1 MDDCKVFGIGLSRT
15 GTSSLDAALAAL
27 GLRTI
32 HFPSDPLTRSE
43 IAGHLAAGARP
54 LRLSVLDR
62 VDAISDTPVCCVYQ
76 GLDAAYPGSRFVLTI
91 REEADW
97 LRSCEAYWRKPR
109 GSRRTG
115 LRVAFRRARMA
126 TSDGLDFSAYVRL
139 VNQHLYGTELFNPV
153 QFSAVRR
160 RYEGEVGRYFRGR
173 EDQLLTLDICS
184 GQGWPEL
191 CGFLDLEAPATPFPW
206 TNRLAS

>member
-1 MDDCKVFGIGLSRT
+1 MPAGKVFGIGLSRT
-15 GTSSLDAALAAL
+15 GTSSLDSALAAL
-27 GLRTI
+27 GLITI
-32 HFPSDPLTRSE
+32 HFPSDPLTRGE
-43 IAGHLAAGARP
+43 IAGHLAAGGP
-54 LRLSVLDR
+54 LRLSVLES

-126 TSDGLDFSAYVRL
+126 TSGGLDFSAYVRL
-139 VNQHLYGTELFNPV
+139 VNRHLYGTELFE
-153 QFSAVRR
+153 SARFAAARR
-160 RYEGEVGRYFRGR
+160 RYEDEVARHFQGR
-173 EDQLLTLDICS
+173 EDQLLRLDICS

-191 CGFLDLEAPATPFPW
+191 CDFLDVERPATPFPW
-206 TNRLAS
+206 ANRLAS